1 MRQLVPGVALAC
13 GLVMAMISGCG
24 TPAAGGGSETAA
36 PGRITVDSCGRE
48 VVFDRPPQRVLAIG
62 SEAPSLLVAAGV
74 GDKVTHYA
82 GSLAVPFD
90 AATKAVVGRAER
102 VSEDSH
108 KVSFETIINAGVD
121 VAIGTDIGKGVDL
134 AALADRLDQAGV
146 KLLTVSGYCAGIEGR
161 STGGASGF
169 DLIYRDIETYGR
181 LFGTEQAA
189 AGAVTTLRDRVAAA
203 ATRAGRKPDR
213 RGVPLY
219 VTAEGPLGS
228 YGGKSLVSEQMALLG
243 VSNVFGA
250 VPKRYFEPT
259 TEELVNGAPDVVLAM
274 FLPTGSSALETDQ
287 AVVAKLRSR
296 AELAGLPAIADDAS
310 VLPLNYYYTSPGPLA
325 VDGLELMAD
334 RLAAP

>member
-1 MRQLVPGVALAC
+1 MRRLVPGVAVAC
-13 GLVMAMISGCG
+13 GLVMVLAAGCG
-24 TPAAGGGSETAA
+24 A
-36 PGRITVDSCGRE
+36 PGTGSGSDRAASGRVSADSCGRQ
-48 VVFDRPPQRVLAIG
+48 VVFDSPPQRVLAIG
-62 SEAPSLLVAAGV
+62 SEAPSLLAAAGA

-90 AATKAVVGRAER
+90 AATKAVVERAER
-102 VSEDSH
+102 IAPDSH
-108 KVSFETIINAGVD
+108 KVSFEAIINSGVD

-134 AALADRLDQAGV
+134 NVLADRLAQAGV
-146 KLLTVSGYCAGIEGR
+146 QLLTVSGYCAGIEGR

-189 AGAVTTLRDRVAAA
+189 AGAVKAMRDRVAAVT
-203 ATRAGRKPDR
+203 TRTEGRPAR

-228 YGGKSLVSEQMALLG
+228 YGGQSLVSEQMTMLG
-243 VSNVFGA
+243 VDNVFGA

-259 TEELVNGAPDVVLAM
+259 TEELVNGTPDVVMAM
-274 FLPTGSSALETDQ
+274 FLPTGSSALETEQ
-287 AVVAKLRSR
+287 SVVAELRSR
-296 AELAGLPAIADDAS
+296 PELAGLAVLANDAA
-310 VLPLNYYYTSPGPLA
+310 VLPINYYYASPGPLA
-325 VDGLELMAD
+325 VDGLELLAD